1 MDTYYAYVVQSL
13 TRARNQMVAAG
24 VTAFLLGVVMYF
36 TQELWIALPILV
48 TAVWYRMHEEA
59 YNHYKSIKKGMNYDT
74 NKAKEVEQS

>member
-1 MDTYYAYVVQSL
+1 
-13 TRARNQMVAAG
+13 
-24 VTAFLLGVVMYF
+24 VMYF

-74 NKAKEVEQS
+74 DKAKEVEQS